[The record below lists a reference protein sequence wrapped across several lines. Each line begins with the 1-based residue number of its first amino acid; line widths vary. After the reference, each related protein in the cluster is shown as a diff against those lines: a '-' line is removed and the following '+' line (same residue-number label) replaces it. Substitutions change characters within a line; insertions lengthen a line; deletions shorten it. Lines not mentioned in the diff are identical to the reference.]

1 MDRFCHTAAAYT
13 EHEADLRCA
22 SILIMQV
29 NVHVGVRCT
38 VVARLTERIMY
49 RLCVDSLGET
59 REKRARDLHWREASL
74 GPAHHAICPANMMP
88 MQRVDPSSW
97 GPQVSGRQAAHTIG
111 LGASHGKLMDT
122 WATHTWRNELSDDS
136 RRSTRPIRVDSD
148 PSRHVIYDHTSGGKV
163 PGRPAGGDRS
173 HGGLLAQRGMAF
185 YY

>member
-1 MDRFCHTAAAYT
+1 MDRLCHTATAHT
-13 EHEADLRCA
+13 EHKADLRCA
-22 SILIMQV
+22 SILIMQA
-29 NVHVGVRCT
+29 NVHAEVAVVVRI
-38 VVARLTERIMY
+38 TERIMD
-49 RLCVDSLGET
+49 RLHADTLGET
-59 REKRARDLHWREASL
+59 RQKRGADLHWREASL

-88 MQRVDPSSW
+88 MQRVDPSNW

-136 RRSTRPIRVDSD
+136 RRSARPIRVDTD